1 MCVTVESNAF
11 NGGEEPGRRSGP
23 HGTAAPG
30 AGAPRDAAGAPRPPA
45 AGGPGAQD
53 ALVAGT
59 RDLMLAVVRLTAAGL
74 SRSAWSAEGSGKGV
88 RRAAYGR

>member
-1 MCVTVESNAF
+1 M
-11 NGGEEPGRRSGP
+11 
-23 HGTAAPG
+23 
-30 AGAPRDAAGAPRPPA
+30 
-45 AGGPGAQD
+45 
-53 ALVAGT
+53 AGT